1 VHVESTEVEV
11 VQVFV
16 TDVVTEVVVVV
27 IQVV

>member
-1 VHVESTEVEV
+1 MHVESTEVEV